1 MRSMETL
8 IDANHALSK
17 DLPLAY
23 LRRRH
28 WLEAGNH
35 LVEAAT
41 TGEDADIDLA
51 TEKLFFAIEHEGWM
65 ERPVLI
71 PEASSLSDD
80 DVPQEYIPPRRRTT
94 AERPLD
100 QPFPGD
106 PLDQPFPGPRLRLLE
121 RVITESPT
129 SEIRG
134 EPAIGE
140 RWRVGAPHGDR
151 TGLQEIIDHR
161 AVAFRDHVAPQPQA
175 VGGRKAG
182 LIDIDLDRRPRR
194 SIR

>member
-41 TGEDADIDLA
+41 TGEDADVDLA
-51 TEKLFFAIEHEGWM
+51 TEKLLFVIEHEGWM

-71 PEASSLSDD
+71 PETSSLSDNG
-80 DVPQEYIPPRRRTT
+80 VPQEYIPPRWRTP
-94 AERPLD
+94 AERLS
-100 QPFPGD
+100 
-106 PLDQPFPGPRLRLLE
+106 DQPFPGPRLRLLE
-121 RVITESPT
+121 RVITES
-129 SEIRG
+129 
-134 EPAIGE
+134 
-140 RWRVGAPHGDR
+140 
-151 TGLQEIIDHR
+151 
-161 AVAFRDHVAPQPQA
+161 
-175 VGGRKAG
+175 
-182 LIDIDLDRRPRR
+182 
-194 SIR
+194 